1 MRLQVVSSN
10 STYYWSVTNA
20 APAKPYLQ
28 ISNQYLPLTTAT
40 RAGIKLKVQSGN
52 TTYRAAVYESG
63 YYNTTSAAVGNL
75 SSTTALTRASTS
87 GTTYLTRLS
96 TSGTNYGTRAST
108 SATLTRAST
117 SATLTRAS
125 TSATLT
131 RASTSATIYLTRAST
146 SGTNYGTKVNT
157 VNYTS
162 TLWNVFNTYWNSF
175 GASLT
180 QIAYYTHNY
189 NNTVSAMTSYM
200 KYSNRFSNTYYT
212 PFLSVKYDDYNK
224 ANVSLTIPS
233 SAWSRSSDHWFI
245 AVNGS
250 VRSKPTRFI
259 LLSSSGNATYTR
271 TDEIYPAVTDTYSHR
286 QGAQLWSA
294 SDRVLYFNKAGINTC
309 PVYFGTQEF
318 GSTTAT
324 TTGGLRK
331 ITIRNWLTMP
341 YDSYSRYTSYSLQT
355 SSQIP
360 FLTYYNS
367 RNTISWWYSAGKG
380 WILTARTYYEV
391 SLTAIVNSTT
401 TTGTYTQKATTGTTY
416 LTRASTSGT
425 SYATRTSASGY
436 ATRSSISGYA
446 TRASTSGTTYL
457 TRLSTSGTNYGTRAS
472 TSGYSGKL
480 SSSKWG

>member
-40 RAGIKLKVQSGN
+40 RSGVKLKVQSGN

-108 SATLTRAST
+108 SGTTYLTCLST
-117 SATLTRAS
+117 SGTSYGTRAS

-157 VNYTS
+157 VSTPITSSTWNSSATSAGRSYAWITHAEIYSYVGASGTAIHVLSSTFNGFHSAFTVSKYDFVNNGMTFKRFDTRNYTAIRHYSQYWSKPWQHNLWIYTNNATHSSSYTVTDIYSATTWNGSLMQLSYSGFGKTSPLQWISTQNSYYNWYTTYTAGYNGYTATYWRNYTS
-162 TLWNVFNTYWNSF
+162 
-175 GASLT
+175 SLDFT
-180 QIAYYTHNY
+180 DSQTMVTNMY
-189 NNTVSAMTSYM
+189 
-200 KYSNRFSNTYYT
+200 
-212 PFLSVKYDDYNK
+212 
-224 ANVSLTIPS
+224 
-233 SAWSRSSDHWFI
+233 
-245 AVNGS
+245 NGS
-250 VRSKPTRFI
+250 SY
-259 LLSSSGNATYTR
+259 L
-271 TDEIYPAVTDTYSHR
+271 
-286 QGAQLWSA
+286 
-294 SDRVLYFNKAGINTC
+294 
-309 PVYFGTQEF
+309 
-318 GSTTAT
+318 
-324 TTGGLRK
+324 GLM
-331 ITIRNWLTMP
+331 TV
-341 YDSYSRYTSYSLQT
+341 
-355 SSQIP
+355 
-360 FLTYYNS
+360 
-367 RNTISWWYSAGKG
+367 
-380 WILTARTYYEV
+380 TARSFYDYDIVEV
-391 SLTAIVNSTT
+391 RFLDLSTIAT
-401 TTGTYTQKATTGTTY
+401 FSTSTNKATTGTTY

-425 SYATRTSASGY
+425 SYATRTSA
-436 ATRSSISGYA
+436 SGYA

>member
-87 GTTYLTRLS
+87 GTTYLTRAS

-125 TSATLT
+125 TSN
-131 RASTSATIYLTRAST
+131 TIYLTRAST
-146 SGTNYGTKVNT
+146 SGTNYGTKASTVSTPITSSTWNSSQTSAGRSYAWITHARIYSHVGTLGTAVFVESSTCNGFNSAFTVSKYDFVNNGMTFKRFDTRNYTAVRHYSQYYSRPWRHHLWIYKPNNATYSTSWT
-157 VNYTS
+157 VSDPYGASSWPGTHMQLSYSGFGKTSPLQWISTQNSYYNWYTTTTFNYNGSIATSWRNYTS
-162 TLWNVFNTYWNSF
+162 
-175 GASLT
+175 SL
-180 QIAYYTHNY
+180 AYTDTDTAVTNMY
-189 NNTVSAMTSYM
+189 NGTSYVGPM
-200 KYSNRFSNTYYT
+200 
-212 PFLSVKYDDYNK
+212 
-224 ANVSLTIPS
+224 TI
-233 SAWSRSSDHWFI
+233 
-245 AVNGS
+245 
-250 VRSKPTRFI
+250 
-259 LLSSSGNATYTR
+259 
-271 TDEIYPAVTDTYSHR
+271 
-286 QGAQLWSA
+286 
-294 SDRVLYFNKAGINTC
+294 
-309 PVYFGTQEF
+309 
-318 GSTTAT
+318 
-324 TTGGLRK
+324 
-331 ITIRNWLTMP
+331 
-341 YDSYSRYTSYSLQT
+341 
-355 SSQIP
+355 
-360 FLTYYNS
+360 
-367 RNTISWWYSAGKG
+367 
-380 WILTARTYYEV
+380 TARSWYDYD
-391 SLTAIVNSTT
+391 IVAVRFLDLSTVAT
-401 TTGTYTQKATTGTTY
+401 FSTSTNVVTTGTTY

-436 ATRSSISGYA
+436 ATRTSASGYATRSSISGYA
-446 TRASTSGTTYL
+446 TRASTSGVTYL
-457 TRLSTSGTNYGTRAS
+457 TRASTSGTNYGTKVS